1 VNKQDICYASVVTLA
16 QWIRQ
21 KTVSPSEVVQAFLDR
36 IAQYNPVLNAYCTV
50 AAEQALQAARDA
62 EQTIMKGA
70 DLPPLLGVPVAIKDL
85 VLTKGIRTTF
95 GSQVFA
101 DNIPEHDSAIVSRL
115 KEAGAIILGKTNTPE
130 FGYTGITDNLL
141 FGRTNNPWDL
151 ARTSGGSS
159 GGSAVAVAA
168 GLAPAAQGNDGGGSI
183 RIPASCCGVYGLKPS
198 FGRIPFDS
206 ARTSFSASVPF
217 LHEGFITNSV
227 QDASLLLTSTQ
238 GPHSHDPFSVPISRE
253 SYYPVERMDM
263 SKVRVAY
270 CPDLDFFPLDS
281 EVKKAADRAVQTLAR
296 LGAQVELVSL
306 GFTNYQ
312 AEVSNPFTGMWTA
325 NLGAH
330 YSELLSTW
338 ETKMT
343 KGLVVSIKAGQ
354 TMSSVEYKQLEKARS
369 RAYRKVEAIFANYDL
384 LVTPTLAVPAF
395 AHAPGPT
402 EIDGLPIDPYSGWML
417 TPLFNLTGHPAAS
430 INCGYSEQGLPIGL
444 QLIGP
449 RYQEDIIL
457 QISKRYQDAMPE
469 HFLRPDL
476 ESRLG

>member
-1 VNKQDICYASVVTLA
+1 MNEQDICYAPVVTLA

-21 KTVSPSEVVQAFLDR
+21 KTASPSEVVQAFLNR
-36 IAQYNPVLNAYCTV
+36 IAKYNPVLNAYCTV
-50 AAEQALQAARDA
+50 ATEQALQAAREA
-62 EQTIMKGA
+62 EQTIMKGG

-95 GSQVFA
+95 GSHVYA
-101 DNIPEHDSAIVSRL
+101 DYIPDHDSAVVSRL

-159 GGSAVAVAA
+159 GGSAVAAA
-168 GLAPAAQGNDGGGSI
+168 GLAPAAEGNDGGGSI

-198 FGRIPFDS
+198 FGRIPFDT
-206 ARTSFSASVPF
+206 ARTNFSAVVPF
-217 LHEGFITNSV
+217 LHEGFLTHSV
-227 QDASLLLTSTQ
+227 EDAALLLTSTQ
-238 GPHSHDPFSVPISRE
+238 GPHSRDPFSVPISRE

-263 SKVRVAY
+263 SNVRIAY
-270 CPDLDFFPLDS
+270 CPDLDFFPLDP
-281 EVKKAADRAVQTLAR
+281 EVKRATDRAVQTLEG

-312 AEVSNPFTGMWTA
+312 EEVSNPFAGMWTA

-330 YSELLSTW
+330 YAELLPIW
-338 ETKMT
+338 EPRMS
-343 KGLVVSIKAGQ
+343 KGLVATIKAGQ
-354 TMSSVEYKQLEKARS
+354 NSSVVEYKQLERARS
-369 RAYRKVEAIFANYDL
+369 KAYRKVEAILTNYDL
-384 LVTPTLAVPAF
+384 LVTPTLAVTAF
-395 AHAPGPT
+395 PHAPGPT
-402 EIDGLPIDPYSGWML
+402 EIDGHLIDPYSGWML
-417 TPLFNLTGHPAAS
+417 TPLFNLTGHPVAS

-444 QLIGP
+444 QLVGP
-449 RYQEDIIL
+449 RYREEIVL
-457 QISKRYQDAMPE
+457 QISKRYQEAAPE

-476 ESRLG
+476 EKRLG

>member
-1 VNKQDICYASVVTLA
+1 MNAQDICYASVVTLA
-16 QWIRQ
+16 QWMRQ

-36 IAQYNPVLNAYCTV
+36 IEKYNPVLNAYCTV
-50 AAEQALQAARDA
+50 ASVQALQAARDA
-62 EQTIMKGA
+62 EQKIMKGG

-95 GSQVFA
+95 GSHIYA
-101 DNIPEHDSAIVSRL
+101 DFIPDHDSAIVSRL
-115 KEAGAIILGKTNTPE
+115 KAAGAIILGKTNTPE

-151 ARTSGGSS
+151 TRTSGGSS

-217 LHEGFITNSV
+217 LHEGFLTHSV
-227 QDASLLLTSTQ
+227 EDAALLLTSTQ
-238 GPHSHDPFSVPISRE
+238 GPHSRDPFSVPISRE
-253 SYYPVERMDM
+253 SYCPVERMDM
-263 SKVRVAY
+263 SMVRIAH
-270 CPDLDFFPLDS
+270 CPDLDFFPLDP
-281 EVKKAADRAVQTLAR
+281 EVKKAADRAIQSLAR

-312 AEVSNPFTGMWTA
+312 AEVSNPFVGMWTA

-343 KGLVVSIKAGQ
+343 KGLVVSIKAGH
-354 TMSSVEYKQLEKARS
+354 TMSSMEYKQLERARS
-369 RAYRKVEAIFANYDL
+369 QAYRKVEAILANYDL
-384 LVTPTLAVPAF
+384 LVTPTLAVTAF
-395 AHAPGPT
+395 PHAPGPT
-402 EIDGLPIDPYSGWML
+402 EIDGLPIDPYTGWML

-430 INCGYSEQGLPIGL
+430 INCGYSKQGLPIGL

-449 RYQEDIIL
+449 RYREDIVL
-457 QISKRYQDAMPE
+457 QISKQYQEATPE

-476 ESRLG
+476 EN